1 MSFRR
6 KLLLVF
12 ALTVSVSVAAIAWIV
27 SDVTGRAF
35 ERANEER
42 STALVSQ
49 FQREFNRRGEDLLH
63 RVEAI
68 AASDSVTRMALAL
81 SRASADNGSY
91 FNDAKSIAEAQQ
103 LDFLEF
109 VDGQGTIISS
119 AQSPAKFGY
128 KENWLASGPNPS
140 SDRFSKTRGASRI
153 CGVGII
159 RRSHCKH
166 R

>member
-1 MSFRR
+1 MALARCLAGDAMSFRR

-63 RVEAI
+63 RAQAI
-68 AASDSVTRMALAL
+68 AASDRVTRMALAL
-81 SRASADNGSY
+81 SRASADNGSHLT
-91 FNDAKSIAEAQQ
+91 DA
-103 LDFLEF
+103 
-109 VDGQGTIISS
+109 
-119 AQSPAKFGY
+119 
-128 KENWLASGPNPS
+128 
-140 SDRFSKTRGASRI
+140 
-153 CGVGII
+153 
-159 RRSHCKH
+159 
-166 R
+166 